1 MRARLSIAIAAA
13 LYGGV
18 AFAGQPLGDQSLDH
32 ITAGTA
38 ETMPMIASGGAV
50 VGNNSEADIN
60 ITGTL
65 DLSGDAQSGASGL
78 NVVNS
83 SESTVANGVNVWD
96 GRIAA
101 PAPEQPEAKTSS
113 AGLRMEVNQ
122 SNVVD
127 QEQRRVAFLPQYER
141 SEANTS
147 RTWTEDSTRDG
158 AQALDRA
165 NETRDVQSTAS
176 TRDLTSSGEVNTET
190 AIAGQTIRG
199 GRGIAGAG
207 DLHVDFDGG
216 SVGLNITGEIAV
228 GKNNDG
234 SSDFSINGGINL
246 EIELPELAID
256 FNGGGCAVQMGS
268 CKGEGSLSESST
280 EERDNSVIER
290 LVQSSE
296 EHETFVGGGTE
307 NSRSPFEVRGAQ
319 AEYIVVDDSK
329 IVVDS
334 NYGVT
339 LAGATQSNL
348 RALNAVN
355 AAGSAVANAVN
366 ISRTPSVAAG
376 QTLALNQQNL
386 IRHSR

>member
-1 MRARLSIAIAAA
+1 MRARLSCAIAAV
-13 LYGGV
+13 LYGG
-18 AFAGQPLGDQSLDH
+18 AALAGGQPLGDQSLDG

-38 ETMPMIASGGAV
+38 DTVLASGGAV
-50 VGNNSEADIN
+50 VGNNSEADIK

-65 DLSGDAQSGASGL
+65 DLSGEAQSGAAGL

-96 GRIAA
+96 GQIGAQAA
-101 PAPEQPEAKTSS
+101 QQAAEAAKTGAS
-113 AGLRMEVNQ
+113 GLRLDVNQ
-122 SNVVD
+122 SNTVD
-127 QEQRRVAFLPQYER
+127 QEQRRVAFLPSYER

-147 RTWTEDSTRDG
+147 RTWTEDSSRD
-158 AQALDRA
+158 ASQSL
-165 NETRDVQSTAS
+165 NTSTEIFDVQSSSS

-216 SVGLNITGEIAV
+216 NVGLTITGEIDV
-228 GKNNDG
+228 GDTFGLTG
-234 SSDFSINGGINL
+234 SIELD
-246 EIELPELAID
+246 IELPELAID

-268 CKGEGSLSESST
+268 CKGEGSLSESTT
-280 EERDNSVIER
+280 EETDNSVIET
-290 LVQSSE
+290 VAQSSE
-296 EHETFVGGGTE
+296 EHETFVGGGSE
-307 NSRSPFEVRGAQ
+307 NVRSPFEIHDAQ

-339 LAGATQSNL
+339 LAGSTQSNL

-366 ISRTPSVAAG
+366 ISRTPSLASG